1 MAKDVYLICPVR
13 NVTQGT
19 FEKMNRYVDDLE
31 SKGISVHYPPR
42 DVDQTEDG
50 VGLAI
55 STAHREAML
64 ECKEIHVFWDNQS
77 YGSHFDLG
85 MAFMLNSTKGIPIV
99 LAAPVISTPR
109 RSYGNILKA
118 IGVKTKLLQKK

>member
-13 NVTQGT
+13 DAEQETL
-19 FEKMNRYVDDLE
+19 EKMNHYVDDLE

-64 ECKEIHVFWDNQS
+64 KCKEIHVFWDNQS

-85 MAFMLNSTKGIPIV
+85 MAFMLNETKGIPIV
-99 LAAPVISTPR
+99 LADPVISTPK
-109 RSYGNILKA
+109 RSYGNILNEVAEKS
-118 IGVKTKLLQKK
+118 LLY

>member
-13 NVTQGT
+13 NVTQET
-19 FEKMNRYVDDLE
+19 LEKMNRYVDDLE
-31 SKGISVHYPPR
+31 LKGISIHYPPR

-64 ECKEIHVFWDNQS
+64 ECKEVHVFWDNES

-85 MAFMLNSTKGIPIV
+85 MAFMLNAVKGIPIV
-99 LAAPVISTPR
+99 IAKPIELTEK
-109 RSYGNILKA
+109 RSYGNILNQVAEKS
-118 IGVKTKLLQKK
+118 LLN